1 MSDNVRKG
9 LADEDS
15 KSDDEEKH
23 EPIKINLQRML
34 TKLPQPD
41 DKKTEQEY
49 KREYIDTN
57 NNEGELFTEVIVNPV
72 HRVGG
77 RTQKKKKRVQ
87 NRRRQKT
94 IKNKV

>member
-1 MSDNVRKG
+1 MSYNVVFNKME
-9 LADEDS
+9 A
-15 KSDDEEKH
+15 DEEKH
-23 EPIKINLQRML
+23 EPIKNNLQRML
-34 TKLPQPD
+34 TKLPKPD

-57 NNEGELFTEVIVNPV
+57 NNEGELFTEVIVKNPV

-77 RTQKKKKRVQ
+77 RTQKKKKKRVQ